1 MMASSLPYSG
11 GQGDNNNGEGDETFN
26 KGRKNY
32 AKNLMPVNVRTL
44 LQHQG
49 KEPGEPLVVNGQV
62 VGMVS
67 LVGQVRQMNRGTVS
81 FSYLL
86 EDQTGR
92 IEAVHY
98 IDEDNKI
105 KPPTLDT
112 FVQIIGIL
120 KSGQERSMVTVY
132 KLLPVRNMHQVTAHK
147 LEIIVTPLRIAK
159 QQEMA
164 SMEALAT
171 LTGFRP
177 GFGFG
182 TNIGR
187 KWSGGNNESFG
198 RNMDPRPSLINNN
211 RLSAGNFR
219 NQYNQ
224 NPTPISKPSH
234 QQNQIGKTDNNFN
247 CFTEPRDPD
256 MRKILASIKN
266 CPMAKGLS
274 KLDLLKF
281 HRSSISEKKMIEVI
295 DYLTSEG
302 LIYNTTDEHH
312 FKASDA

>member
-11 GQGDNNNGEGDETFN
+11 GQGDNNNVAEVETFD

-44 LQHQG
+44 LLHQ
-49 KEPGEPLVVNGQV
+49 EPGEPLVVNNRL

-67 LVGQVRQMNRGTVS
+67 LVGQVRQLTRGTVS
-81 FSYLL
+81 LSYLL
-86 EDQTGR
+86 EDETGR

-98 IDEDNKI
+98 IDEVSKI
-105 KPPTLDT
+105 QPPTINT

-120 KSGQERSMVTVY
+120 KSGQDRSMVTVY
-132 KLLPVRNMHQVTAHK
+132 KLLPVRNMHQVIAHK

-171 LTGFRP
+171 LTGFHP

-182 TNIGR
+182 TNNGR
-187 KWSGGNNESFG
+187 KWSGNNESLG
-198 RNMDPRPSLINNN
+198 RNLDPKPSLINNN
-211 RLSAGNFR
+211 NRLFTGNFR
-219 NQYNQ
+219 HQFNP
-224 NPTPISKPSH
+224 NPTHTSKPSH
-234 QQNQIGKTDNNFN
+234 QQNLIRTTDNFN
-247 CFTEPRDPD
+247 CSTEPRDPD
-256 MRKILASIKN
+256 MMKILASIKN
-266 CPMAKGLS
+266 CPVAKGLS

-281 HRSSISEKKMIEVI
+281 HRSSISEKKMAEVI
-295 DYLTSEG
+295 DFLTSEG
-302 LIYNTTDEHH
+302 HIYNTIDEHH
-312 FKASDA
+312 FKATDA

>member
-1 MMASSLPYSG
+1 MASSLPYSG
-11 GQGDNNNGEGDETFN
+11 GQGDNNNVAGEETFE

-44 LQHQG
+44 LQHQHNQG
-49 KEPGEPLVVNGQV
+49 PGEPLVVHGQA

-67 LVGQVRQMNRGTVS
+67 LVGQIRQVTKGTVS
-81 FSYLL
+81 LSYLL
-86 EDQTGR
+86 EDETGR

-105 KPPTLDT
+105 QPPIVNT

-164 SMEALAT
+164 SMAALAT
-171 LTGFRP
+171 LNGFHP
-177 GFGFG
+177 GFG
-182 TNIGR
+182 NNVR
-187 KWSGGNNESFG
+187 KWPGSNETFG
-198 RNMDPRPSLINNN
+198 RSLDHRNSLMNNN
-211 RLSAGNFR
+211 RLSSRDFR
-219 NQYNQ
+219 PHFNQGPAPQNSKSFPLQNQ
-224 NPTPISKPSH
+224 NH
-234 QQNQIGKTDNNFN
+234 QTSNNFN
-247 CFTEPRDPD
+247 CFSEPRDPD
-256 MRKILASIKN
+256 MKKVLASIKN
-266 CPMAKGLS
+266 CPAAIGLS

-281 HRSSISEKKMIEVI
+281 HRHSISEKKMSEVI

-302 LIYNTTDEHH
+302 HIYNTIDEHH
-312 FKASDA
+312 FKATDA

>member
-11 GQGDNNNGEGDETFN
+11 GQGDNNYGEGDETFN

-81 FSYLL
+81 YSYLL

-120 KSGQERSMVTVY
+120 KSGQDRSMVTVY

-171 LTGFRP
+171 LTGLRP
-177 GFGFG
+177 GFGYG

-219 NQYNQ
+219 HQFNQ

-234 QQNQIGKTDNNFN
+234 QQNQIFNNNNFN

-266 CPMAKGLS
+266 CPIAIGLS
-274 KLDLLKF
+274 KLDLLKY

-302 LIYNTTDEHH
+302 LIYNTVDEHH

>member
-1 MMASSLPYSG
+1 
-11 GQGDNNNGEGDETFN
+11 
-26 KGRKNY
+26 
-32 AKNLMPVNVRTL
+32 MPVNVRTL

-120 KSGQERSMVTVY
+120 KSGQDRNMVTVY
-132 KLLPVRNMHQVTAHK
+132 RMLPVRDMHQVTAHK
-147 LEIIVTPLRIAK
+147 MEIIVTPLRVAK
-159 QQEMA
+159 QQETA
-164 SMEALAT
+164 SMAALAT
-171 LTGFRP
+171 LKGFHP

-182 TNIGR
+182 SDR
-187 KWSGGNNESFG
+187 RGGS
-198 RNMDPRPSLINNN
+198 INNN
-211 RLSAGNFR
+211 SQLPGS
-219 NQYNQ
+219 
-224 NPTPISKPSH
+224 SH
-234 QQNQIGKTDNNFN
+234 FPKQLQKQKSNNFD
-247 CFTEPRDPD
+247 CFQLPRDPD
-256 MRKILASIKN
+256 TMRVLTSIKN
-266 CPMAKGLS
+266 CPVAIGLS
-274 KLDLLKF
+274 MSDLL
-281 HRSSISEKKMIEVI
+281 RYNRNSISESKMRDIIEL
-295 DYLTSEG
+295 LTSEG
-302 LIYNTTDEHH
+302 QIYLTVDDNH
-312 FKASDA
+312 FKATDA

>member
-11 GQGDNNNGEGDETFN
+11 GQGDNNNGEGDETFE

-120 KSGQERSMVTVY
+120 KSGQDRSMVTVY

-147 LEIIVTPLRIAK
+147 LEIIVSPLRIAK
-159 QQEMA
+159 QQAAAVWPVVAQRE
-164 SMEALAT
+164 
-171 LTGFRP
+171 
-177 GFGFG
+177 
-182 TNIGR
+182 
-187 KWSGGNNESFG
+187 
-198 RNMDPRPSLINNN
+198 
-211 RLSAGNFR
+211 
-219 NQYNQ
+219 
-224 NPTPISKPSH
+224 KPPEGVYH
-234 QQNQIGKTDNNFN
+234 IKKL
-247 CFTEPRDPD
+247 P
-256 MRKILASIKN
+256 KILH
-266 CPMAKGLS
+266 M
-274 KLDLLKF
+274 
-281 HRSSISEKKMIEVI
+281 
-295 DYLTSEG
+295 TQQ
-302 LIYNTTDEHH
+302 
-312 FKASDA
+312 

>member
-11 GQGDNNNGEGDETFN
+11 GQGDNNNGDDTFD
-26 KGRKNY
+26 KVRKNY

-44 LQHQG
+44 LQHQ
-49 KEPGEPLVVNGQV
+49 EPGEPLVVNNRL

-67 LVGQVRQMNRGTVS
+67 LVGQVRDLTRGTVS
-81 FSYLL
+81 LSYLL
-86 EDQTGR
+86 EDETGR

-105 KPPTLDT
+105 QPPTINT

-120 KSGQERSMVTVY
+120 KSGQDRSMVTVY
-132 KLLPVRNMHQVTAHK
+132 KLLPVRNMHQVSAHK

-164 SMEALAT
+164 SKEALAT

-177 GFGFG
+177 GFAFG
-182 TNIGR
+182 NNNGR
-187 KWSGGNNESFG
+187 KWSGNNESLG
-198 RNMDPRPSLINNN
+198 RNLDPKLSLINNN
-211 RLSAGNFR
+211 RLFTGNFR
-219 NQYNQ
+219 HQFNP
-224 NPTPISKPSH
+224 NPTHTSKPSH
-234 QQNQIGKTDNNFN
+234 PQNPIRTTDNNFN
-247 CFTEPRDPD
+247 CSTEPRDPD
-256 MRKILASIKN
+256 MMKILASIKN
-266 CPMAKGLS
+266 CPVAIGLS

-281 HRSSISEKKMIEVI
+281 HRSSISEKKMAEVI

-302 LIYNTTDEHH
+302 QIYNTIDEHH
-312 FKASDA
+312 FKATDA

>member
-1 MMASSLPYSG
+1 MASSLPYSG
-11 GQGDNNNGEGDETFN
+11 GQGDNNNGAGEETFE

-44 LQHQG
+44 LLHQ
-49 KEPGEPLVVNGQV
+49 EPGEPLVVNNRL

-67 LVGQVRQMNRGTVS
+67 LVGQVRQLTRGTVS
-81 FSYLL
+81 LSYLL
-86 EDQTGR
+86 EDETGR

-105 KPPTLDT
+105 QPPTINT

-120 KSGQERSMVTVY
+120 KSGQDRSMVTVY
-132 KLLPVRNMHQVTAHK
+132 KLLPIRIMHQVTAHK
-147 LEIIVTPLRIAK
+147 LEIIVTPLRIAR

-171 LTGFRP
+171 LTGFHP

-182 TNIGR
+182 TNNGR
-187 KWSGGNNESFG
+187 KWSGNNESFG
-198 RNMDPRPSLINNN
+198 RNLDPKPSLINNN

-219 NQYNQ
+219 HQFNQ
-224 NPTPISKPSH
+224 NLSHTSKPSH
-234 QQNQIGKTDNNFN
+234 QQNPIRKTDNNFN
-247 CFTEPRDPD
+247 CSTEPRDPD
-256 MRKILASIKN
+256 MRKVLAGIKN
-266 CPMAKGLS
+266 CPMEIGIS

-281 HRSSISEKKMIEVI
+281 HRSSISEKKMAEVI
-295 DYLTSEG
+295 DFLTSEG
-302 LIYNTTDEHH
+302 HIYNTIDEHH
-312 FKASDA
+312 FKATDA